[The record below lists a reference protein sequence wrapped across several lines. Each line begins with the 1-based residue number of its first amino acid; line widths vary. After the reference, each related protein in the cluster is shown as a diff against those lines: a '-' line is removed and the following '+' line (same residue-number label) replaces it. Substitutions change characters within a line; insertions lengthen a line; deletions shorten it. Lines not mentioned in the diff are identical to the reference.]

1 MFTLRVKKMI
11 LSQKYQNFRKN
22 TTFVPLPIRRNNMK
36 QVEEPAVVYDTTL
49 PSLQDLQS
57 SIVRR
62 IQCETDTKILSLVDK
77 LLNASKAEKIKEF
90 VYANFH
96 PNFAKSLEEQNFFI
110 DKPFPQEDF
119 LSDNEVI
126 DQAEESPIADKETLA
141 FAFSK
146 WDIA

>member
-49 PSLQDLQS
+49 PSLQDFQS

-62 IQCETDTKILSLVDK
+62 IQCETDTK
-77 LLNASKAEKIKEF
+77 
-90 VYANFH
+90 
-96 PNFAKSLEEQNFFI
+96 
-110 DKPFPQEDF
+110 
-119 LSDNEVI
+119 
-126 DQAEESPIADKETLA
+126 
-141 FAFSK
+141 SK